1 MGEALKNVRNFLN
14 VLERNRLENNV
25 PTVQAR
31 VEIRY
36 TLTLFEFTFE
46 V

>member
-31 VEIRY
+31 VEIKY
-36 TLTLFEFTFE
+36 ALFEFTFE